1 MKTGDLRVA
10 IVGGGLGGTTAA
22 ILLQHSGYAVQVY
35 EQAPEINRIGAGI
48 HLHANVMK
56 VMQAAGVDKT
66 MLQIGLCPQ
75 TWLNRTWD
83 TGEVVFAPPV
93 QDWER
98 QYGAP
103 HLIMHRGD
111 MQAVLTAALQPG
123 SMHFGKRLID
133 LDERGGDLLLHFEDG
148 STVEADV
155 VVGADGVNSKI
166 REIMLG
172 PEDPIYTGFVAYRAI
187 YPTSLL
193 GNFRV
198 SADTTKWWSDDRH
211 WAQEDR
217 HFIIYYLTAARDEI
231 YFVTGSPDPN
241 WQGGVSPVPAE
252 ISEIKACYEGFHPEV
267 MRVIEACPKASKWP
281 LLEREPLPL
290 WSRNRIVL
298 LGDACHPMKPHMGQ
312 GAGMAIEDAAV
323 LTRCLRQKGDD
334 IEGAFLLYKS
344 NRIDRTSRVQRVSH
358 DNAWMNEPMDPS
370 WVFAYDA
377 MTVPLKLSAE
387 SSAIRPDT
395 VQNAARQ
402 IA

>member
-1 MKTGDLRVA
+1 MAMSGLRIA

-22 ILLQHSGYAVQVY
+22 ILLQQSGYDVQVY

-48 HLHANVMK
+48 HLHANVMRIMK
-56 VMQAAGVDKT
+56 AIGVDKT
-66 MLQIGLCPQ
+66 MLGIGLCPQ

-83 TGEVVFAPPV
+83 TGDVLFAPPV
-93 QDWER
+93 QEWER

-111 MQAVLTAALQPG
+111 MQSVLTAALKPD
-123 SMHFGKRLID
+123 SMKFAHRLVD
-133 LDERGGDLLLHFEDG
+133 LDERRDDLVLRFEDG
-148 STVEADV
+148 TTAEADV
-155 VVGADGVNSKI
+155 VIGADGVNSKI
-166 REIMLG
+166 REILLG
-172 PEDPIYTGFVAYRAI
+172 PEAPIYTGFIAYRAI
-187 YPTSLL
+187 YPAHLL
-193 GNFRV
+193 GDFRV

-217 HFIIYYLTAARDEI
+217 HFITYYLTRTRDEI

-241 WQGGVSPVPAE
+241 WQGGVSPMPAE
-252 ISEIKACYEGFHPEV
+252 IDEIVACYEGFHSEV
-267 MRVIEACPKASKWP
+267 MNVIKACPRASKWP

-323 LTRCLRQKGDD
+323 LVRCIRMMGDNYD
-334 IEGAFLLYKS
+334 LAFRLYKA
-344 NRIDRTSRVQRVSH
+344 NRIVRTSRVQHESH
-358 DNAWMNEPMDPS
+358 ANTWMNYPIDPS

-377 MTVPLKLSAE
+377 LTVPLQPVRADVDALPTSHQEA
-387 SSAIRPDT
+387 ST
-395 VQNAARQ
+395 GAA
-402 IA
+402 

>member
-1 MKTGDLRVA
+1 MTASSPRIA

-22 ILLQHSGYAVQVY
+22 ILLQQAGLDVQVY
-35 EQAPEINRIGAGI
+35 EQAPQINRIGAGI

-56 VMQAAGVDKT
+56 VMQAIGVDKT
-66 MLQIGLCPQ
+66 MLGIGLCPE

-83 TGEVVFAPPV
+83 NGEVLFAPPV
-93 QDWER
+93 QEWEA

-111 MQAVLTAALQPG
+111 MQTVLTSALRSE
-123 SMHFGKRLID
+123 SMKFGKRLVD
-133 LDERGGDLLLHFEDG
+133 LDERNGDMLLRFDDG
-148 STVEADV
+148 TSAEADV
-155 VVGADGVNSKI
+155 VIGADGVNSKI
-166 REIMLG
+166 REILLG
-172 PEDPIYTGFVAYRAI
+172 PEDPVYTGFVAYRAI
-187 YPTSLL
+187 YPVSLL

-198 SADTTKWWSDDRH
+198 AADTTKWWSDDRH

-217 HFIIYYLTAARDEI
+217 HFIIYYLTRARDEI

-252 ISEIKACYEGFHPEV
+252 IDEIVECYKGFHPEV
-267 MRVIEACPKASKWP
+267 MNVIKACPKASKWP

-323 LTRCLRQKGDD
+323 LVRCIKDKGDD
-334 IEGAFLLYKS
+334 IEGAFKMYREG
-344 NRIDRTSRVQRVSH
+344 RIARTSKVQRVSH
-358 DNAWMNEPMDPS
+358 ENTWMNYPMDPS

-377 MTVPLKLSAE
+377 MTVPLDSPPAHLEGAQHV
-387 SSAIRPDT
+387 A
-395 VQNAARQ
+395 
-402 IA
+402 

>member
-1 MKTGDLRVA
+1 MTASALRIA

-22 ILLQHSGYAVQVY
+22 ILLQQHGFNVTVY
-35 EQAPEINRIGAGI
+35 EQAPEIQRIGAGI

-56 VMQAAGVDKT
+56 VMKAIGVADT
-66 MLQIGLCPQ
+66 MLGIGLCPQ

-83 TGEVVFAPPV
+83 TGDVLFAPPV
-93 QDWER
+93 QQWEAE
-98 QYGAP
+98 YGAP

-111 MQAVLTAALQPG
+111 MQAVLTAALAPEA
-123 SMHFGKRLID
+123 MKFGKRLVD
-133 LDERGGDLLLHFEDG
+133 LEEKRGDMVLRFEDG
-148 STVEADV
+148 SHAEADLV
-155 VVGADGVNSKI
+155 IGADGVNSKI
-166 REIMLG
+166 REILLG
-172 PEDPIYTGFVAYRAI
+172 PEAPTYTGFVAYRAI
-187 YPTSLL
+187 YPASLL
-193 GNFRV
+193 GDFRV

-241 WQGGVSPVPAE
+241 WKGGVSPMPAE
-252 ISEIKACYEGFHPEV
+252 IDEIVECYRGFHPEV
-267 MRVIEACPKASKWP
+267 MNVIKACPKASKWP

-323 LTRCLRQKGDD
+323 LVRCLKAKVDD
-334 IEGAFLLYKS
+334 VDGAFETYRAA
-344 NRIDRTSRVQRVSH
+344 RIARTSKVQHVSH
-358 DNAWMNEPMDPS
+358 LNAWMNEPMDPS

-377 MTVPLKLSAE
+377 MTVPLAAPQAE
-387 SSAIRPDT
+387 AQQ
-395 VQNAARQ
+395 VA
-402 IA
+402 

>member
-1 MKTGDLRVA
+1 MTASSPRIA

-22 ILLQHSGYAVQVY
+22 ILLQQAGLDVQVY
-35 EQAPEINRIGAGI
+35 EQAPQINRIGAGI

-56 VMQAAGVDKT
+56 VMQAIGVDKT
-66 MLQIGLCPQ
+66 MLGIGLCPE

-83 TGEVVFAPPV
+83 NGEVLFAPPV
-93 QDWER
+93 QEWEA

-111 MQAVLTAALQPG
+111 MQTVLTSALRSE
-123 SMHFGKRLID
+123 SMKFGKRLVD
-133 LDERGGDLLLHFEDG
+133 LDERNGDMLLRFDDG
-148 STVEADV
+148 TSAEADV
-155 VVGADGVNSKI
+155 VIGADGVNSKI
-166 REIMLG
+166 REILLG
-172 PEDPIYTGFVAYRAI
+172 PEDPVYTGFVAYRAI
-187 YPTSLL
+187 YPVSLL

-198 SADTTKWWSDDRH
+198 AADTTKWWSDDRH

-217 HFIIYYLTAARDEI
+217 HFIIYYLTRARDEI

-252 ISEIKACYEGFHPEV
+252 IDEIVECYKGFHPEV
-267 MRVIEACPKASKWP
+267 MNVIKACPQASKWP

-323 LTRCLRQKGDD
+323 LVRCIKDKGDD
-334 IEGAFLLYKS
+334 IEGAFKMYREG
-344 NRIDRTSRVQRVSH
+344 RIARTSKVQRVSH
-358 DNAWMNEPMDPS
+358 ENTWMNYPMDPS

-377 MTVPLKLSAE
+377 MTVPLDSPPAHLEGAQQV
-387 SSAIRPDT
+387 A
-395 VQNAARQ
+395 
-402 IA
+402 